1 MITIIFAAPA
11 FAYLLILAYR
21 WHERFPFLERKPFNC
36 VVCLSAWIGISLF
49 FLPDVVAQAVA
60 AFSLSGIMGKVIYNN
75 IN

>member
-21 WHERFPFLERKPFNC
+21 WHERFPFLNRKPFNC
-36 VVCLSAWIGISLF
+36 VVCLSAWTGISLF

-60 AFSLSGIMGKVIYNN
+60 AFSLSGILGKIMYNQ